1 MASIAELVS
10 IHAQDRPGAVAV
22 KVVHGEQL
30 TYGGL
35 DRRSNR
41 LARALVDLGV
51 APGEKVAVVCCDRHA
66 PDLLVAHLAANK
78 AGAIINVLPFDLVG
92 DADAAVVLACAE
104 GVGACRAA
112 GVRAPIV
119 GDATGVVWWKAL
131 ELRQSAA
138 RFVRPARAANAPD
151 ADEPTSLPVSLEN
164 RGLLHAVPLSTPLG
178 LHAVALAALAAGVP
192 QILQT
197 PFDPTTFSRLLA
209 AAPTACLLPRQVD
222 QLPAGS
228 HWITAPPGLCWRH
241 PVTVDID
248 AEGGFGVGLAAV
260 ALTA

>member
-22 KVVHGEQL
+22 KVVQGDQL

-41 LARALVDLGV
+41 LARALVGLGV
-51 APGEKVAVVCCDRHA
+51 TPGDEVAVVCCDIHA
-66 PDLLVAHLAANK
+66 PDLLVAHLAATK
-78 AGAIINVLPFDLVG
+78 AGAITTVLPLDLAG
-92 DADAAVVLACAE
+92 ETGAPVVLACAE

-112 GVRAPIV
+112 GVRAMVV

-138 RFVRPARAANAPD
+138 RFARPSGVANAPD
-151 ADEPTSLPVSLEN
+151 ASEPTSLPVSLEN
-164 RGLLHAVPLSTPLG
+164 RGLLHALPLSTSLG
-178 LHAVALAALAAGVP
+178 LHTVALAALAAGVP

-197 PFDPTTFSRLLA
+197 PFDPATFSRLLA
-209 AAPTACLLPRQVD
+209 AAPTACLLPHQVD
-222 QLPAGS
+222 RLPAGS
-228 HWITAPPGLCWRH
+228 HWITAPPGVCWRH

-248 AEGGFGVGLAAV
+248 AEGGFGVGLAAA

>member
-1 MASIAELVS
+1 MAGIAELVS

-22 KVVHGEQL
+22 KVVRGDQL

-41 LARALVDLGV
+41 LARALADLGV
-51 APGEKVAVVCCDRHA
+51 APGDHVAIVCCDAHA
-66 PDLLVAHLAANK
+66 PDLLVGHLAAGK
-78 AGAIINVLPFDLVG
+78 AGAITTVLPLEH
-92 DADAAVVLACAE
+92 AAGAGASVVLACAE
-104 GVGACRAA
+104 GVDACRAA
-112 GVRAPIV
+112 GVRATIV
-119 GDATGVVWWKAL
+119 GDAAGVAWWKAL

-138 RFVRPARAANAPD
+138 PFLRLAAAD
-151 ADEPTSLPVSLEN
+151 AADAIELSALPVSLEN

-178 LHAVALAALAAGVP
+178 LHTVALAALAAGVP

-197 PFDPTTFSRLLA
+197 PFDADTFSRLLA
-209 AAPTACLLPRQVD
+209 AAPTACLLPHQVD

-228 HWITAPPGLCWRH
+228 HWVTTPPGLCWRH
-241 PVTVDID
+241 PVTVDVD
-248 AEGGFGVGLAAV
+248 AEGGFGVGLAAA